1 MSKQEILTML
11 KQQQEHLSGEAMSQK
26 LGISRAAVNKAIN
39 GLRQDGYEIESA
51 TRKGYRLLSSP
62 DLLTEGEIQP
72 WIQAKHL
79 GKPLICFSEID
90 STNSYL
96 KRESHHLPSGAVA
109 VANRQTVGRGRLGR
123 EFHSPQDKGI
133 YLSVLLKPE
142 VEPAQAITLTAYVA
156 VAVCEAVER
165 ATGLRL
171 DIKWTNDLLLNGKK
185 VCGILTEMAIEG
197 ECCTLQY
204 IVPGIGLNVNEE
216 VGDFPQ
222 KIQKIAGSL
231 AMVSG
236 KRVQRGIIVGEI
248 INSLDRM
255 YDAWC
260 TGGGD
265 YLERY
270 RAACITTG
278 REVQILRPGR
288 EPRVAFA
295 EEIDD
300 QFGLIVRYPDGSRET
315 ITSGEVSVRGLLGYA
330 K

>member
-1 MSKQEILTML
+1 MSKQKILTML
-11 KQQQEHLSGEAMSQK
+11 KQQQEYLSGETMSQQ

-39 GLRQDGYEIESA
+39 GLRQDGYQIESA

-96 KRESHHLPSGAVA
+96 KRESHNLPHGTVA

-142 VEPAQAITLTAYVA
+142 VEPVRAVNLTAYVA

-185 VCGILTEMAIEG
+185 VCGILTEMALEG
-197 ECCTLQY
+197 ECGTLQY
-204 IVPGIGLNVNEE
+204 IVPGIGLNVNEKA
-216 VGDFPQ
+216 VDFPQ
-222 KIQKIAGSL
+222 KIQNIAGSL
-231 AMVSG
+231 AMAAG
-236 KRVQRGIIVGEI
+236 KQLQRGKIAGEM
-248 INSLDRM
+248 INSLDQM
-255 YDAWC
+255 YDAWR

-278 REVQILRPGR
+278 HEVQILRPGR
-288 EPRVAFA
+288 DPKVAFA
-295 EEIDD
+295 EEVDD
-300 QFGLIVRYPDGSRET
+300 EFGLIVRYPDGSRET
-315 ITSGEVSVRGLLGYA
+315 VTSGEVSVRGLLDYA